1 MVVFQLD
8 LDQTINVIQKENS
21 TIAWKK
27 RMFTDSPQHLLTSCR
42 CWNPNEAC
50 TCIPILKWTSLSCAP
65 SNQTH
70 ESIQF
75 FHFMPM
81 ASSNITCALWGLCI
95 KGDATKKRYHSGR
108 ADTED
113 LHIRPSPTSPS
124 CRFVSCSHYLQLQ
137 YGTEM
142 SNGAVFLNQPV
153 LICKFECSFNLPASI
168 KNA

>member
-1 MVVFQLD
+1 MLVFQPD

-27 RMFTDSPQHLLTSCR
+27 KMFTDSPQHLLTSCR
-42 CWNPNEAC
+42 CWDPNEAC

-81 ASSNITCALWGLCI
+81 ASSNIICALWGLCI
-95 KGDATKKRYHSGR
+95 KGDATKRGTIQVGQIQKTSTSG
-108 ADTED
+108 
-113 LHIRPSPTSPS
+113 P
-124 CRFVSCSHYLQLQ
+124 LQLHQ
-137 YGTEM
+137 
-142 SNGAVFLNQPV
+142 AVDLFHAHTTCNCNMELTWPMV
-153 LICKFECSFNLPASI
+153 LSSWTDQH
-168 KNA
+168 